1 MNTLLFQLNDWAE
14 IHASVQTQFPNTF
27 TLPMWSTDFSFFSA
41 TEWPSLLQKYFLKVN
56 LWAKPIC
63 AEMICVFLHWRIKD
77 ITSQLLDSSLQ
88 YWSQSLSSGYKKM
101 LPEYI
106 QRENEGNWIATDS
119 PQAERRLICLRNC
132 WAINL
137 HLINKYFLFSSA
149 VQPKS
154 TYSYCFL

>member
-27 TLPMWSTDFSFFSA
+27 TFPMWSTDFSFFSA

-56 LWAKPIC
+56 LWVKPIC
-63 AEMICVFLHWRIKD
+63 AEMICVFLHWRRKD

-106 QRENEGNWIATDS
+106 QRENEGNWIAHRQS
-119 PQAERRLICLRNC
+119 SGRKK
-132 WAINL
+132 INL
-137 HLINKYFLFSSA
+137 LKKLL
-149 VQPKS
+149 
-154 TYSYCFL
+154 SYQLTPDK